1 MARLE
6 GRSLGE
12 RQRLSMEHRAYLNGE
27 RDADADFGP
36 EESHLET
43 ATSAAGTTSLSST
56 TEPRPLA
63 RPPSPRPPLGK
74 DACYLARK
82 AAEAKKKRA
91 AGKKKM
97 TKRQEAALRREEK
110 KAKDERVRA
119 RAGHAASARSVQKK
133 NERERA
139 TLEEQ
144 RVDKLEIKLFCSYRQ
159 RLQPNGRVRPS
170 RGRVS
175 LNDQRMQAANSL
187 ILRRMLML
195 TMREPKVPKV
205 RLVEHRQVTKNY
217 LQRDRRARLKQAPLR
232 SDKQPGGSLCMD
244 STTDDDREDSGAMQ
258 EAPVT
263 RSPDGAALN
272 SDVEGDIESDDWY
285 TETKVTTTSGI
296 CSGGED
302 AVTQHAG
309 EEEDVD
315 CDPSEDNEGGTDGD
329 ALLLREKNRAKRQ
342 QLRER
347 LAAAKAKLSRDWA
360 TTTKNWD
367 ALTSVEMEALALDE
381 EALKKLRVYGWNF
394 GTFFNASDPDRG
406 LSWFVF
412 WRLPTDGR
420 SARTG
425 RITSPPVFL
434 LYASPPMET
443 HSPGEQSVLSS
454 TLE

>member
-1 MARLE
+1 
-6 GRSLGE
+6 
-12 RQRLSMEHRAYLNGE
+12 
-27 RDADADFGP
+27 
-36 EESHLET
+36 
-43 ATSAAGTTSLSST
+43 
-56 TEPRPLA
+56 
-63 RPPSPRPPLGK
+63 
-74 DACYLARK
+74 
-82 AAEAKKKRA
+82 
-91 AGKKKM
+91 
-97 TKRQEAALRREEK
+97 
-110 KAKDERVRA
+110 
-119 RAGHAASARSVQKK
+119 
-133 NERERA
+133 
-139 TLEEQ
+139 
-144 RVDKLEIKLFCSYRQ
+144 
-159 RLQPNGRVRPS
+159 
-170 RGRVS
+170 
-175 LNDQRMQAANSL
+175 
-187 ILRRMLML
+187 
-195 TMREPKVPKV
+195 
-205 RLVEHRQVTKNY
+205 
-217 LQRDRRARLKQAPLR
+217 
-232 SDKQPGGSLCMD
+232 MD

-394 GTFFNASDPDRG
+394 GTYAFSDD
-406 LSWFVF
+406 VVYTTC
-412 WRLPTDGR
+412 TDM
-420 SARTG
+420 TCC
-425 RITSPPVFL
+425 IIFL
-434 LYASPPMET
+434 D
-443 HSPGEQSVLSS
+443 SS
-454 TLE
+454 THPTRTEAYPGLYSGGYRPTAEVLELEESPLRLFFYFMPPRLWRRIALESNRYYHQHLNERVDRMYAAQLAKGGEMTRDDILLRETKSHKKFKRRPFCTASAC

>member
-1 MARLE
+1 
-6 GRSLGE
+6 
-12 RQRLSMEHRAYLNGE
+12 MEHRAYLNGE
-27 RDADADFGP
+27 RDANADFGP

-97 TKRQEAALRREEK
+97 TKRQEAVLRREEK

-119 RAGHAASARSVQKK
+119 RAEHAAAARSAQKV

-144 RVDKLEIKLFCSYRQ
+144 WGRQARDQAILQLSSKAPAKRKDTSKSGSRIAKRPKNASRQFADTEEDADADDEGAQGTQGSAGIAPPSDGELSAAGPPREIETGSASSRQ
-159 RLQPNGRVRPS
+159 VATATGPTREIETGSASS
-170 RGRVS
+170 R
-175 LNDQRMQAANSL
+175 QAA
-187 ILRRMLML
+187 R
-195 TMREPKVPKV
+195 
-205 RLVEHRQVTKNY
+205 
-217 LQRDRRARLKQAPLR
+217 
-232 SDKQPGGSLCMD
+232 SLCMD
-244 STTDDDREDSGAMQ
+244 STADDDREDSGVMQ
-258 EAPVT
+258 AAPVT

-285 TETKVTTTSGI
+285 TETEVTTTSGI

-315 CDPSEDNEGGTDGD
+315 CDPSEDNEGG
-329 ALLLREKNRAKRQ
+329 Q
-342 QLRER
+342 VV
-347 LAAAKAKLSRDWA
+347 S
-360 TTTKNWD
+360 
-367 ALTSVEMEALALDE
+367 
-381 EALKKLRVYGWNF
+381 
-394 GTFFNASDPDRG
+394 
-406 LSWFVF
+406 
-412 WRLPTDGR
+412 
-420 SARTG
+420 
-425 RITSPPVFL
+425 
-434 LYASPPMET
+434 
-443 HSPGEQSVLSS
+443 
-454 TLE
+454 

>member
-159 RLQPNGRVRPS
+159 RLQPNGRDADADDEGAQGTQGSAGRAPPS
-170 RGRVS
+170 DEELSATGPPREIETGSASFR
-175 LNDQRMQAANSL
+175 QAA
-187 ILRRMLML
+187 R
-195 TMREPKVPKV
+195 
-205 RLVEHRQVTKNY
+205 
-217 LQRDRRARLKQAPLR
+217 
-232 SDKQPGGSLCMD
+232 SLCMD

>member
-159 RLQPNGRVRPS
+159 RLQPNGR
-170 RGRVS
+170 
-175 LNDQRMQAANSL
+175 
-187 ILRRMLML
+187 
-195 TMREPKVPKV
+195 PKVPKV